1 MSAEIDLCRTFRCVV
16 GISVGRI
23 ETVTSGV
30 DRWVKRFVVRVRKSA
45 ADGDRRPVI
54 GGYPSEWRRWLSDQ
68 ISSVATRQDI
78 DGGCSSEVHRWLFV
92 RGPSV
97 AVRPDLIGG
106 GPSRPHRWRP
116 VRTPSVAARPDLIG
130 GGPSGPHR
138 WRPVRSTQVRIVRRS
153 YPSSRSHRALCHNS
167 HARTLCPL
175 TPAGR
180 PRVRGDRC

>member
-30 DRWVKRFVVRVRKSA
+30 DRWASRFVVRVRKSA

-78 DGGCSSEVHRWLFV
+78 GGGCSSEVHRWQ
-92 RGPSV
+92 S
-97 AVRPDLIGG
+97 
-106 GPSRPHRWRP
+106 
-116 VRTPSVAARPDLIG
+116 VRTSSVAARPDLID

-138 WRPVRSTQVRIVRRS
+138 WRPVRT
-153 YPSSRSHRALCHNS
+153 SSVAV
-167 HARTLCPL
+167 
-175 TPAGR
+175 R
-180 PRVRGDRC
+180 PRSIGGGPLGPHRWRPVRTSSMAARPINTSVFRATIALFVTITSRLLSQQPR